1 MVRRAPAL
9 SGQRPARQEGEDA
22 AGELAGWGGEG
33 AINIHRLLS
42 RDPVVV
48 YHRVRDEVKALKF
61 SQRMTLTNL
70 VVVWLGIVLLGEAVG
85 LGQTSVKTPQSPL
98 TLDQAVDFALAN
110 YPAVRASMER
120 ALASKEGVSLSRTT
134 YLPRTDL
141 LWQSNRG
148 TRNNIFGLYL
158 PQAVVPPISG
168 PVLSSTSDR
177 GVWGSMAGILL
188 SWEPFDFGYRAAN
201 VDVAKAIENR
211 ANAELSLTKLDI
223 AGAVGDAFLRLAA
236 AQQQVKAAE
245 ADVDRRQVLAT
256 SVHALVKEEL
266 RPGADASRAD
276 AELAA
281 AKIQLIRSQQLERE
295 GEATFAELLGIS
307 GNNVAINTDSLLA
320 TPATS
325 YASQP
330 ALANHPAAL
339 VANST
344 VFETKAKEKV
354 LSKSYY
360 PRFNLQGSFSGRG
373 SGANTEGSFG
383 TGTDGLDLMRHNW
396 AVGLT
401 ATFSVLDFPSL
412 HFKKQIEQS
421 NERAQRAEYDKTIQS
436 LTAQAER
443 AKDAYDSAV
452 LISQNTPVELE
463 AARLGEQQA
472 TARYQAALAPIVE
485 VAEAQRLLLQAETED
500 TLARLTVWRAMLGEA
515 LAQGDLQPFLELARK
530 RAAGGQ

>member
-1 MVRRAPAL
+1 LLCHPYDWCV
-9 SGQRPARQEGEDA
+9 GQRSRQVGVASDGVSVEQISA
-22 AGELAGWGGEG
+22 
-33 AINIHRLLS
+33 
-42 RDPVVV
+42 VV
-48 YHRVRDEVKALKF
+48 YHPLLDEVTALKV

-70 VVVWLGIVLLGEAVG
+70 RLVCLGILLLGETAG
-85 LGQTSVKTPQSPL
+85 LGQSSVKPPQSPL

-120 ALASKEGVSLSRTT
+120 ALASKQGISLSRTT

-141 LWQSNRG
+141 LWQSNRA

-188 SWEPFDFGYRAAN
+188 SWEPFDFGYRGAN

-211 ANAELSLTKLDI
+211 ANAELSLTKLDV

-281 AKIQLIRSQQLERE
+281 AKILFIRSQQVERE
-295 GEATFAELLGIS
+295 SEATFAELLGIS
-307 GNNVAINTDSLLA
+307 GSKVAINADSLLA
-320 TPATS
+320 APATS
-325 YASQP
+325 YASQS
-330 ALANHPAAL
+330 ALTNHPAAL

-344 VFETKAKEKV
+344 LFETKAREKV
-354 LSKSYY
+354 LSTSYY

-373 SGANTEGSFG
+373 SGANADGTFG

-421 NERAQRAEYDKTIQS
+421 NERAQRADYDKTIQS

-443 AKDAYDSAV
+443 AKAAYDGAV
-452 LISQNTPVELE
+452 LISQNTPVE

-472 TARYQAALAPIVE
+472 TARYRAALAPIVE

-500 TLARLTVWRAMLGEA
+500 NLARLTVWRSMLGEA

>member
-1 MVRRAPAL
+1 
-9 SGQRPARQEGEDA
+9 
-22 AGELAGWGGEG
+22 
-33 AINIHRLLS
+33 
-42 RDPVVV
+42 
-48 YHRVRDEVKALKF
+48 
-61 SQRMTLTNL
+61 MTLENP
-70 VVVWLGIVLLGEAVG
+70 VVVWLGIILISQTFG
-85 LGQTSVKTPQSPL
+85 LAQSSVKPPESPL

-120 ALASKEGVSLSRTT
+120 TLASKEGVSLSRTS

-141 LWQSNRG
+141 LWQSNRA

-158 PQAVVPPISG
+158 PQTVVPPISG
-168 PVLSSTSDR
+168 PVLSNTSDR
-177 GVWGSMAGILL
+177 GVWGSMAGVLL
-188 SWEPFDFGYRAAN
+188 SWEPFDFGYRGAN
-201 VDVAKAIENR
+201 VDVAKAAQGR
-211 ANAELSLTKLDI
+211 ANAELSLTKLDV

-245 ADVDRRQVLAT
+245 ADVDRRQVLST

-281 AKIQLIRSQQLERE
+281 AKIQLIRAQELERE
-295 GEATFAELLGIS
+295 SEATFAELLGVS
-307 GNNVAINTDSLLA
+307 GVKVQIRTDTLLKTSPTTYDSQA
-320 TPATS
+320 T
-325 YASQP
+325 
-330 ALANHPAAL
+330 LANHPAAL

-344 VFETKAKEKV
+344 LFQIKAREKL

-373 SGANTEGSFG
+373 SGANTDGTFG

-421 NERAQRAEYDKTIQS
+421 NERAQQAEYDKTLQTLS
-436 LTAQAER
+436 AQAQR
-443 AKDAYDSAV
+443 AKAAYDSAV
-452 LISQNTPVELE
+452 LISQNTPIELE
-463 AARLGEQQA
+463 AARSGETQA
-472 TARYQAALAPIVE
+472 NARYQAALAPIVE
-485 VAEAQRLLLQAETED
+485 LADAQRLLLQAEIED
-500 TLARLTVWRAMLGEA
+500 NLARLTVWRAMLGEG

-530 RAAGGQ
+530 RASGGQ

>member
-1 MVRRAPAL
+1 VRRT
-9 SGQRPARQEGEDA
+9 
-22 AGELAGWGGEG
+22 
-33 AINIHRLLS
+33 LLLPLIS
-42 RDPVVV
+42 
-48 YHRVRDEVKALKF
+48 
-61 SQRMTLTNL
+61 
-70 VVVWLGIVLLGEAVG
+70 IVLACSPGSQAQAQG
-85 LGQTSVKTPQSPL
+85 PL
-98 TLDQAVDFALAN
+98 TLDQAMDFALAN

-134 YLPRTDL
+134 FLPRTDL
-141 LWQSNRG
+141 LWQSNRA
-148 TRNNIFGLYL
+148 TRNNIFGLVL
-158 PQAVVPPISG
+158 PQSVVPPISG
-168 PVLSSTSDR
+168 PILSGTSDR
-177 GVWGSMAGILL
+177 GVWGSAAGILL
-188 SWEPFDFGYRAAN
+188 SWEPFDFGYREAN
-201 VDVAKAIENR
+201 VDVAKAAENR
-211 ANAELSLTKLDI
+211 ANAELSLTKLDV
-223 AGAVGDAFLRLAA
+223 AGAIGDAFLRLAA
-236 AQQQVKAAE
+236 AEQQVKAAE

-266 RPGADASRAD
+266 RPGADASRVD
-276 AELAA
+276 AELAS

-295 GEATFAELLGIS
+295 SETTFAELLGIS
-307 GNNVAINTDSLLA
+307 GSKVAINVDSLLA
-320 TPATS
+320 APATS
-325 YASQP
+325 YTSQS
-330 ALANHPAAL
+330 ALANHPAAQ

-344 VFETKAKEKV
+344 LFQTKAREKV

-373 SGANTEGSFG
+373 SGAKPDGTFG

-421 NERAQRAEYDKTIQS
+421 NERAQRADYDKTIQS

-443 AKDAYDSAV
+443 AKAAYDSAV
-452 LISQNTPVELE
+452 SISQNTPIELE

-500 TLARLTVWRAMLGEA
+500 NLARLTVWRSMLGEA

-530 RAAGGQ
+530 RAAGGE

>member
-1 MVRRAPAL
+1 M
-9 SGQRPARQEGEDA
+9 GEVN
-22 AGELAGWGGEG
+22 ELKLFERITLVSLVVCLGF
-33 AINIHRLLS
+33 ILLS
-42 RDPVVV
+42 
-48 YHRVRDEVKALKF
+48 
-61 SQRMTLTNL
+61 QRASLAQN
-70 VVVWLGIVLLGEAVG
+70 
-85 LGQTSVKTPQSPL
+85 SVKPPERPL

-120 ALASKEGVSLSRTT
+120 ALASKEGVGLSRTS

-141 LWQSNRG
+141 LWQSNRA

-158 PQAVVPPISG
+158 PQTVVPPISG

-177 GVWGSMAGILL
+177 GVWGSMAGVLL
-188 SWEPFDFGYRAAN
+188 SWEPFDFGYRGAN
-201 VDVAKAIENR
+201 VDVAKAAQGR
-211 ANAELSLTKLDI
+211 ANAELSLTKLEV

-236 AQQQVKAAE
+236 AQEQVKAAG

-266 RPGADASRAD
+266 RPGADASRVD

-281 AKIQLIRSQQLERE
+281 AKIQLIRAQEVQRE
-295 GEATFAELLGIS
+295 SEATFAEMLGIS
-307 GNNVAINTDSLLA
+307 GSKVAISADSLL
-320 TPATS
+320 TESPTT
-325 YASQP
+325 YASQEQ
-330 ALANHPAAL
+330 LVNHPAAL
-339 VANST
+339 IANST
-344 VFETKAKEKV
+344 RFETKAREKV
-354 LSKSYY
+354 LNKSYY

-373 SGANTEGSFG
+373 SGANTDGSFV
-383 TGTDGLDLMRHNW
+383 TGTAGLDLMRHNW

-401 ATFSVLDFPSL
+401 ATFSVLDFPAL

-421 NERAQRAEYDKTIQS
+421 NERAQQADYDKTLQI

-443 AKDAYDSAV
+443 ARAAYDSAV

-463 AARLGEQQA
+463 AARLGERQA
-472 TARYQAALAPIVE
+472 NARYQSALAPIVE
-485 VAEAQRLLLQAETED
+485 VAEAQRLLLQAETD
-500 TLARLTVWRAMLGEA
+500 DNLARLTVWRAMLGEA

>member
-1 MVRRAPAL
+1 
-9 SGQRPARQEGEDA
+9 
-22 AGELAGWGGEG
+22 
-33 AINIHRLLS
+33 
-42 RDPVVV
+42 
-48 YHRVRDEVKALKF
+48 
-61 SQRMTLTNL
+61 MTLVSL
-70 VVVWLGIVLLGEAVG
+70 VVWLGFILLIRTAS
-85 LGQTSVKTPQSPL
+85 LAQSSVKPPESPL

-141 LWQSNRG
+141 LWQSNRA

-158 PQAVVPPISG
+158 PQSVVPPISG
-168 PVLSSTSDR
+168 PVLSTTSDR
-177 GVWGSMAGILL
+177 GVWGSMAGVLL
-188 SWEPFDFGYRAAN
+188 SWEPFDFEYRGAN
-201 VDVAKAIENR
+201 VDVAKAAQGR
-211 ANAELSLTKLDI
+211 ANAELSLTKLDVG
-223 AGAVGDAFLRLAA
+223 GAVGDAFLRLAA

-245 ADVDRRQVLAT
+245 ADVDRRQVLSK

-281 AKIQLIRSQQLERE
+281 AKIQRIRAQQVERE
-295 GEATFAELLGIS
+295 SEATFAELLGVS
-307 GNNVAINTDSLLA
+307 GTKVAINADSLL
-320 TPATS
+320 TTSPTS
-325 YASQP
+325 YASQAP
-330 ALANHPAAL
+330 LAGHPAAL

-344 VFETKAKEKV
+344 LFETKASEKV

-373 SGANTEGSFG
+373 SGANTDGTFG
-383 TGTDGLDLMRHNW
+383 TRTDGLDLMRHNW

-421 NERAQRAEYDKTIQS
+421 NERAQQAEYDKALQT

-443 AKDAYDSAV
+443 AKAAYESAV

-463 AARLGEQQA
+463 AARLGETQA
-472 TARYQAALAPIVE
+472 NARYQAALAPIVE
-485 VAEAQRLLLQAETED
+485 VAEAQRLLLQAETD
-500 TLARLTVWRAMLGEA
+500 DNLARLTVWRAMLGEA

-530 RAAGGQ
+530 RTSGGQ